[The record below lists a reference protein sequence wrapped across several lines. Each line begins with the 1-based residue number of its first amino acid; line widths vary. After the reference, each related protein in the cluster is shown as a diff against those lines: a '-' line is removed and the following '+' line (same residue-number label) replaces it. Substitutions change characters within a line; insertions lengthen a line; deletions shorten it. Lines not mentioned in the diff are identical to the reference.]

1 VTEAPVILAVDDSKV
16 GRKLVEMH
24 LGKAGF
30 HVVTARSSEEAL
42 EMLVEMRPHLVLLD
56 VVMPGMNGFE
66 LCGRIREQHAGTV
79 PIIFVSAACSLE
91 ERTRGLQA
99 GADDFVRKPYDPA
112 DLVARVRGHLSRAA
126 SLKAA
131 PQRA

>member
-1 VTEAPVILAVDDSKV
+1 
-16 GRKLVEMH
+16 
-24 LGKAGF
+24 
-30 HVVTARSSEEAL
+30 
-42 EMLVEMRPHLVLLD
+42 
-56 VVMPGMNGFE
+56 MNGFE